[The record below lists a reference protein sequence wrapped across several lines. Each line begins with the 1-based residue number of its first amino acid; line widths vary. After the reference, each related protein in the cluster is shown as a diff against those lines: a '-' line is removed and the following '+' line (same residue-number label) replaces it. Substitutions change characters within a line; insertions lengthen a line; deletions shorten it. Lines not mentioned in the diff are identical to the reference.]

1 MEHERIE
8 SDRQGPGRPRSEEA
22 HTAIL
27 TASIDL
33 IRDVGYD
40 AVTMEGIAARAGVG
54 KATVYRRWKSREALV
69 VEAIGRIVAAVP
81 DPDTGSTR
89 GDLLALM
96 TATLRMYED
105 PASAA
110 LLSGLVAA
118 MARSA
123 PIADAVRTGFV
134 GIREEAVRRV
144 LRRGMARGDLRQDV
158 DLELA
163 LHLLHGPMFYRFL
176 ITGGP
181 VDAALATD
189 CVDTVLRTFAP
200 DGSAGEHSADG
211 GRG

>member
-1 MEHERIE
+1 MERNRIE

-22 HTAIL
+22 HAAIL
-27 TASIDL
+27 AASIDL

-89 GDLLALM
+89 EDLMALM

-123 PIADAVRTGFV
+123 PIAHAVRTGFV
-134 GIREEAVRRV
+134 GMREEAMRRV
-144 LRRGMARGDLRQDV
+144 LRRGIARGDLPGGM

-163 LHLLHGPMFYRFL
+163 LHLLLGPMLYRFL

-181 VDAALATD
+181 VDAALAAD

-200 DGSAGEHSADG
+200 AGAG
-211 GRG
+211 

>member
-1 MEHERIE
+1 MERDRVE
-8 SDRQGPGRPRSEEA
+8 SQRAGPGRPRSEEA
-22 HTAIL
+22 HAAIL
-27 TASIDL
+27 DASITL
-33 IRDVGYD
+33 IREVGYD
-40 AVTMEGIAARAGVG
+40 AVTMEQIAARAGVG

-89 GDLLALM
+89 GDLLLLM
-96 TATLRMYED
+96 RANLRMYED

-110 LLSGLVAA
+110 LLSGIVAA

-134 GIREEAVRRV
+134 GMRQDAMRRV
-144 LRRGMARGDLRQDV
+144 LRRGVARGELRADA

-163 LHLLHGPMFYRFL
+163 LDLLNGPMFYRYL

-181 VDAALATD
+181 VDEALTAA
-189 CVDTVLRTFAP
+189 CGETVLRTLAP
-200 DGSAGEHSADG
+200 GGVDDQPMEDGSS
-211 GRG
+211 